1 MTWFRSS
8 CARALLSNSAS
19 ERTVVIAMNCERDL
33 VIICTGLLLAELE
46 GQYSFP
52 PKDTDVQT
60 LPQQIIFVEMA

>member
-1 MTWFRSS
+1 
-8 CARALLSNSAS
+8 
-19 ERTVVIAMNCERDL
+19 MNCERDL

-52 PKDTDVQT
+52 PKDTDVQA